1 MVTVDRRAPGRGDA
15 EGLAVPYKSRSF
27 IVDVVAVIVLSTT
40 CRKIRL

>member
-1 MVTVDRRAPGRGDA
+1 MVTVDRGAPGRGDA